1 MTVEQLRTLL
11 HAQPFRPFVIHLADG
26 REVEVLH
33 QEFAIIA
40 PQGRTAIVYRPDES
54 FEIIDIML
62 VTSLEVSAPETAHP
76 TS

>member
-11 HAQPFRPFVIHLADG
+11 RAQPFRPFVIHLADG

-33 QEFAIIA
+33 QEFAIIS
-40 PQGRTAIVYRPDES
+40 PKGRTAIVYRPDES
-54 FEIIDIML
+54 FEFIDVML
-62 VTSLEVSAPETAHP
+62 VTSLEVSAPETSQP

>member
-1 MTVEQLRTLL
+1 MTVEQLRNLL
-11 HAQPFRPFVIHLADG
+11 NAKPFRPFLIYLVDG

-54 FEIIDIML
+54 FEIVDIML
-62 VTSLEVSAPETAHP
+62 VTNLEVSAPETSQP

>member
-11 HAQPFRPFVIHLADG
+11 RAQPFRPFVIHLADG

-33 QEFAIIA
+33 QEFTILS

-62 VTSLEVSAPETAHP
+62 VTSLEVSAPEASQP